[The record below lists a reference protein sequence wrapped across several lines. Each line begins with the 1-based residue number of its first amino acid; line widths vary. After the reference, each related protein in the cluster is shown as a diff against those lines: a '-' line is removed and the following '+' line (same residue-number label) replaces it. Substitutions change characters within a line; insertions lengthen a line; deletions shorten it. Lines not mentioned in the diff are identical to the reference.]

1 MKVISTTLKLAC
13 CPLAFHDIAW
23 AKNDV
28 DYRKSLGKARVYM
41 VAKKL
46 RIDFCNVKFYL
57 LCMLKCDIYKILE
70 IISSKN
76 ID

>member
-28 DYRKSLGKARVYM
+28 DYRKSLGKALVYM
-41 VAKKL
+41 VAKKP
-46 RIDFCNVKFYL
+46 RFDF
-57 LCMLKCDIYKILE
+57 
-70 IISSKN
+70 
-76 ID
+76 